1 MRVYRYEDFKKEE
14 ASHCIRKQQTF
25 RDKHLMQQSMHQ
37 DLDDISV
44 LCSSNSVPCQV

>member
-14 ASHCIRKQQTF
+14 AGQCICKQQTF
-25 RDKHLMQQSMHQ
+25 RDKHLTQRSMHQ